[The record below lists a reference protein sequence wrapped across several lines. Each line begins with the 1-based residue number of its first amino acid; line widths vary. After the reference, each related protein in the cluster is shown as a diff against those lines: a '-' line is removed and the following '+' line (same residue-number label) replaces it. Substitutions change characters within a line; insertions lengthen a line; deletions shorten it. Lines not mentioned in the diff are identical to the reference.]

1 VAESL
6 AKVIQA
12 DRRLASRAAR
22 LFAAWLGKDM
32 TKPVIATKMLTIEI
46 AITIVPP
53 YDVRARVA
61 SSVDLSSKNRKHWR
75 TGADIDAPRFSVNT
89 SA

>member
-1 VAESL
+1 
-6 AKVIQA
+6 
-12 DRRLASRAAR
+12 LASRAAR

-46 AITIVPP
+46 AITVVPP
-53 YDVRARVA
+53 YAVRTRMA
-61 SSVDLSSKNRKHWR
+61 SSVDLSSENRQYWR
-75 TGADIDAPRFSVNT
+75 TGADIDALRFSVNT